1 MGSANDSGTLYQLRN
16 LINRR
21 NITNSPDSNVAASQD
36 FLVTVV
42 EAYVVAAA
50 MAVFEMKLIEDPPSV
65 KHFPNDCEK
74 LNSLQKKK
82 ILMMA
87 CSAVVDKFVEITP
100 PQDIANHP
108 DPLLMKMYHLM

>member
-50 MAVFEMKLIEDPPSV
+50 MAIEDPPSV

-87 CSAVVDKFVEITP
+87 CCGQVC
-100 PQDIANHP
+100 
-108 DPLLMKMYHLM
+108 